1 MSIKGVKRGFTLVEL
16 LVVIGIIALLISILL
31 PALNRAR
38 EQADLIGCMSNLR
51 NMGQMVQEYAAEN
64 RGYLPYGFAAMKG
77 GIPGTANG
85 YMYGAGSLY
94 WLHGNSCW
102 TWIDSLS
109 RLTNNKAPG
118 EGGSPVW
125 DPFGEGFL
133 AQYEGNL
140 AVDFLSVF
148 HDYDGAGFPY
158 QPRVSDYQAN
168 PAVFIDTDMPDPRA
182 FQNGLTTYNT
192 AGSGVATGGGFLV
205 LRQLGSVKR
214 PTETMMIWCGA
225 QNLANGQTVAPVGD
239 YYGFLAEQMD
249 GSVMEWNSS
258 TYGCY
263 FPVPASKSSTSPYAN
278 PISIG
283 NPGRIYPPIK
293 GVSSA
298 SGIDAEHDNVTL
310 YTVTYLNKDNT
321 NPNDGYDS
329 LCNMRFRHMNNTTVN
344 ALFIDGHV
352 ESRPLLQ
359 VTAKDISITTYLGW
373 GPADGLGG

>member
-51 NMGQMVQEYAAEN
+51 NIGQMVQEYAAEN

-158 QPRVSDYQAN
+158 QPRVSDYQ
-168 PAVFIDTDMPDPRA
+168 
-182 FQNGLTTYNT
+182 GK
-192 AGSGVATGGGFLV
+192 SGCVH
-205 LRQLGSVKR
+205 R
-214 PTETMMIWCGA
+214 
-225 QNLANGQTVAPVGD
+225 
-239 YYGFLAEQMD
+239 Y
-249 GSVMEWNSS
+249 
-258 TYGCY
+258 
-263 FPVPASKSSTSPYAN
+263 
-278 PISIG
+278 
-283 NPGRIYPPIK
+283 
-293 GVSSA
+293 
-298 SGIDAEHDNVTL
+298 
-310 YTVTYLNKDNT
+310 
-321 NPNDGYDS
+321 
-329 LCNMRFRHMNNTTVN
+329 RH
-344 ALFIDGHV
+344 A
-352 ESRPLLQ
+352 
-359 VTAKDISITTYLGW
+359 
-373 GPADGLGG
+373 GPADLPERPYDVQHRRLRRRDRWGVFGFAATGKRQEADRDNDDMVRCGRILPMDRP